1 MLIVRTGPGF
11 GDQVLAQSQRS
22 LNRYNPG
29 SADLNVTSINP
40 TDGAF
45 KLKPLPA
52 FPFPIPAGR
61 SHTVRIEF
69 ESPAPGY
76 HRGTFTIAT
85 DIPGSSPT
93 KVRVSGTSV
102 AAGRAR
108 LSARAPLRFG
118 FVEVGDTVR
127 LPITIRNTGTKP
139 MTVSAIDL
147 DPKGSQAITIVRLT
161 PLGTIL
167 TLTPAFLASGEAMTF
182 EVEFAPTTS
191 GRAES
196 RVDIQHNGLG
206 GVLSI
211 KISGIGTTAA
221 ADLVASVMH
230 SLGLA
235 DEPEGVTV

>member
-1 MLIVRTGPGF
+1 MHRAESLPFRDPRALSCQSLTVDNTVAQPIVRLGTYGRSAWELVRPLGPVLIVRTGPGF

-29 SADLNVTSINP
+29 GADLNVTSINP

-69 ESPAPGY
+69 EPPAPGH

-147 DPKGSQAITIVRLT
+147 DPKGSQAMTIVRLT
-161 PLGTIL
+161 PLGTIPQAAIL
-167 TLTPAFLASGEAMTF
+167 LRKPSGE
-182 EVEFAPTTS
+182 VSTS
-191 GRAES
+191 R
-196 RVDIQHNGLG
+196 Q
-206 GVLSI
+206 
-211 KISGIGTTAA
+211 T
-221 ADLVASVMH
+221 SV
-230 SLGLA
+230 GY
-235 DEPEGVTV
+235 TVG